1 MKVVKKGDTV
11 KVEYVGSLEDGTVFD
26 SSEMHKAPLEFVV
39 GEGKIIKGFE
49 KVVIGMKIG
58 DEKEIKVPPKEGYG
72 QHNPELVRE
81 MPKECFPEDQ
91 VIQIGMIFMINLQD
105 GRQIPVKISAVTDN
119 TITVDANHPL
129 AGKTLLFKIKII
141 EIG

>member
-1 MKVVKKGDTV
+1 MKVVRKGDTV

-26 SSEMHKAPLEFVV
+26 SSEKQKAPLEFVV

-49 KVVIGMKIG
+49 EVVIGMKVG
-58 DEKEIKVPPKEGYG
+58 DEKEIKLPPKDGYG

-81 MPKECFPEDQ
+81 MPKKCFPEDQ
-91 VIQIGMIFMINLQD
+91 VIQIGMIFMVNLQD
-105 GRQIPVKISAVTDN
+105 GRQIQVKISAVTDE

-129 AGKTLLFKIKII
+129 AGKTLLFKIKLI
-141 EIG
+141 EIA